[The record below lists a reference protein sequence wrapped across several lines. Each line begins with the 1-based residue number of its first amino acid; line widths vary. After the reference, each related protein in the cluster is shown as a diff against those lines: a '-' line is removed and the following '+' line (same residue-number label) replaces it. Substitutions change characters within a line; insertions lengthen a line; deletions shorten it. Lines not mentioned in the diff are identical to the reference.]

1 MTTTNYVHYFL
12 VLIAMAAAA
21 GAAAAATATGAREQ
35 AGVHQ
40 PNMKIF
46 CHSINQY
53 FWNQELII
61 FFCCCRRWMKK
72 CDETTMGTARKNF
85 GVLFVG

>member
-21 GAAAAATATGAREQ
+21 GAAGAAGAAAAATATGAREQ
-35 AGVHQ
+35 ARVHQ

-61 FFCCCRRWMKK
+61 FFVAVV
-72 CDETTMGTARKNF
+72 D
-85 GVLFVG
+85 VG